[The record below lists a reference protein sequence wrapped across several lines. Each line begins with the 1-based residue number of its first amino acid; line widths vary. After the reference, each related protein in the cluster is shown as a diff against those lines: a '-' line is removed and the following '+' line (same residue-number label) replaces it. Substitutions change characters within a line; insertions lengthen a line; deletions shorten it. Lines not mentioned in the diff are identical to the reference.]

1 MAAQIAGVFEPL
13 LQQKI
18 SESKILVV
26 GAGGIGCEVLKNL
39 VMSGFS
45 DIEIVSESILI
56 NFNICHG
63 SYWHEF
69 FFFRLLSLQI
79 DLDTIDVSNLNR
91 QFLFHKEH
99 VGKSKAEVARESAL
113 AFNPKVEIKAYH
125 DSITT

>member
-1 MAAQIAGVFEPL
+1 MAAQIAGVFEPV

-18 SESKILVV
+18 IESKILVV

-45 DIEIVSESILI
+45 DIEIVSKRTNYIQRHRNAHLILI
-56 NFNICHG
+56 SFSFI
-63 SYWHEF
+63 
-69 FFFRLLSLQI
+69 RTQI

-113 AFNPKVEIKAYH
+113 AFNPNVKIKAYH